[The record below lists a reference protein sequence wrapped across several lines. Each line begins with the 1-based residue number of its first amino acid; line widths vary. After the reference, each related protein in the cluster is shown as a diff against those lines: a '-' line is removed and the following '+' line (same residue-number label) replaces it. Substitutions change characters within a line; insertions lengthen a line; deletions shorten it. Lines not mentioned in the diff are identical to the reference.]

1 MKARSARWLRRF
13 GSPPDIEG
21 RRILV
26 TGAARGIGAA
36 LARQLHAH
44 GARVAL
50 LGIEQDL
57 LAQVAADCGDAPW
70 RYCDVGDPSQVERVI
85 TALVSELGGLDAV
98 VANAGIARQLPLIG
112 GDPAILEETLT
123 VNVLGVY
130 YTLRAAGPHIAH
142 AGGYA
147 LLVSSLAAAIHLPLA
162 GAYSASK
169 AAVDALGNTLR
180 IELRHTGARVGIA
193 YFAELDTE
201 MTGRGFGTEAAH
213 AILGRDTV
221 SNVAPLGPA
230 IDGLERA
237 LARRSRRVVSPYWV
251 GPLLWFRGIGQ
262 WAVDTTLRSGVASGV
277 EIARTEVAPYTTDQ
291 PARPRRLRRPA

>member
-1 MKARSARWLRRF
+1 MNARSARWLRPF
-13 GSPPDIEG
+13 GPSPSIAG
-21 RRILV
+21 RRILI

-36 LARQLHAH
+36 LARQLHAN

-70 RYCDVGDPSQVERVI
+70 RYCDIGDPTQVERVI
-85 TALVSELGGLDAV
+85 TSLVGELGGLDAV

-112 GDPAILEETLT
+112 GDPAVLEETLT

-201 MTGRGFGTEAAH
+201 MTGRGFGTEAAY

-262 WAVDTTLRSGVASGV
+262 WTVDTALRSGVAPGV
-277 EIARTEVAPYTTDQ
+277 EIARAEVAPYTTDQ